1 MSERMSSRI
10 SNGRRTFRHFGTSG
24 RGPSRRESSVAIRVL
39 IVDDHP
45 FMRDA
50 LENLL
55 ATCEDIRV
63 VGVCA
68 DGNEVASMAGQTAPD
83 VVLMDL
89 DMPQMSGLEATQE
102 LRAQQPQVRVV
113 ILTGACTSA
122 VVREAEALGVAGFL
136 LKGDEDPADL
146 PQRIRA
152 VAAGGTAW
160 CELAAKLAS

>member
-1 MSERMSSRI
+1 MS
-10 SNGRRTFRHFGTSG
+10 
-24 RGPSRRESSVAIRVL
+24 GPAGGGLGRRESSVTIRVL

-45 FMRDA
+45 FMRHA
-50 LENLL
+50 LESLL
-55 ATCEDIRV
+55 AASEDIRV

-68 DGNEVASMAGQTAPD
+68 DGNEVASMAGKTAPD